1 VYVVCPRIECDLTC
15 TFGLKHD
22 FYSGCRMCECLD
34 PCDTQVSK
42 LALNGG
48 EGGSGAHFVLTLH

>member
-1 VYVVCPRIECDLTC
+1 MYVVCPRIECYLTC

-22 FYSGCRMCECLD
+22 FYSGCGMCECLD
-34 PCDTQVSK
+34 PCDIQVSK

-48 EGGSGAHFVLTLH
+48 EAGSGAHFVLTLH